1 MNIYISLDTTPSSV
15 GSLEIYNKLKNIE
28 SEQLNTR
35 TYSTRGLMWLEPLLE
50 IEQTNKTMAFGNVEK
65 DDIDDILKNLQTSKK
80 YLGNVEELP
89 YLKNQHRVIFK
100 NLGKNNPLS
109 IDDYTKLGGF
119 KSLKSVLNLSPQE
132 VIDKIKAA
140 DIRGRG
146 GAYFPTSIKW
156 QTVYNEA
163 SEKKYVICNADEG
176 DSGSFA
182 DRLIIEN
189 DPFSLIEG
197 MIIAGITVGS
207 QNGYIYLRSEYKNA
221 KNILEKA
228 IEIAYKN
235 NYLGKN
241 DSYNFDLEV
250 VVGAG
255 AYICGEETAL
265 IESLENK
272 KALVRPR
279 PPVPAVSGL
288 FNKPTLLLNVLTFV
302 DVVRLFEGSRDKP
315 TIPVQ
320 LSGACQRSGLFEVI
334 DNSVTIEELVSDF
347 GGTNIDDV
355 KAVQIGGPL
364 GAFVPK
370 DKFYLKINNNELNKE
385 GFILGHGSI
394 VVFNKYT
401 NMKDILLNLVD
412 FYIHESCGK
421 CTPCRIGQV
430 RLKEILSDL
439 AHNTSSKLSLLNE
452 LLETMKE
459 ASLCGLG
466 GLTHASVL
474 SALKYFNDDFGI
486 RGLV

>member
-1 MNIYISLDTTPSSV
+1 MNIYISLDTTPLSV
-15 GSLEIYNKLKNIE
+15 GSLEIYNKLKSVQ
-28 SEQLNTR
+28 SEQLNIY

-50 IEQTNKTMAFGNVEK
+50 IKQDNQKIAFGNVEEN
-65 DDIDDILKNLQTSKK
+65 DIDDILKNPLTNKK
-80 YLGNVEELP
+80 YLGNIEELA

-109 IDDYTKLGGF
+109 IDDYIKLGGF
-119 KSLKSVLNLSPQE
+119 SALEAVINLSPQN

-146 GAYFPTSIKW
+146 GAYFPTFIKW
-156 QTVYNEA
+156 QTVYNEP
-163 SEKKYVICNADEG
+163 SDTKYIICNADEG

-207 QNGYIYLRSEYKNA
+207 KNGYIYLRSEYKNA
-221 KNILEKA
+221 KNILVKA
-228 IEIAYKN
+228 IETAYKN

-241 DSYNFDLEV
+241 DSYHFDLEV
-250 VVGAG
+250 IVGAG
-255 AYICGEETAL
+255 AYVCGEETAL

-272 KALVRPR
+272 RALVRPR

-288 FNKPTLLLNVLTFV
+288 FNKPTFLSNVLTFI
-302 DVVRLFEGSRDKP
+302 DIARLFEGSRNKA

-320 LSGACQRSGLFEVI
+320 LSGACKRGGLFEVI
-334 DNSVTIEELVSDF
+334 DNSITIEELISDF
-347 GGTNIDDV
+347 GGTHIDEV

-370 DKFYLKINNNELNKE
+370 DKFYLKLNNNELNKE
-385 GFILGHGSI
+385 GFILGHSSI
-394 VVFNKYT
+394 VVFDKYT

-430 RLKEILSDL
+430 RLKEILADLSD
-439 AHNTSSKLSLLNE
+439 NTASKLDLLNE

-474 SALKYFNDDFGI
+474 SALKYFSNDFDIG
-486 RGLV
+486 G